1 MSVSKPILKDAVPAG
16 ADLTGALFKFVQL
29 NSSGQAILPGTAG
42 NEIYGVVSNEP
53 KSSAVGTPLTVD
65 VFGIVKVVAG
75 GTVATGARVMA
86 NTSGQAVTATT
97 GLNVAGIARK
107 GGASGEIIEV
117 LLTHSYQV

>member
-1 MSVSKPILKDAVPAG
+1 MAVSKVILKDNVPAG

-42 NEIYGVVSNEP
+42 NEVYGVVSEEA
-53 KSSAVGTPLTVD
+53 KSSATGSPVTVD
-65 VFGIVKVVAG
+65 LAGIVKVVAG

-107 GGASGEIIEV
+107 GGASGEILEV
-117 LLTHSYQV
+117 FLTHSYQV